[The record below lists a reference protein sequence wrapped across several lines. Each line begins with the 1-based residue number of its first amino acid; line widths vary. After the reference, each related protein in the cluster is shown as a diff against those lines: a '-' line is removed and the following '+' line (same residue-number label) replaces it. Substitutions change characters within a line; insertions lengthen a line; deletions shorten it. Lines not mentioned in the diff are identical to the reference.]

1 MVRLMSF
8 IATVFTIC
16 CATMKCIECYY
27 ITTFSRKKLPL
38 MTTTK
43 LFGRLS
49 NSIKIEEEEEEES
62 NSYDVATTTTTTD
75 EGRRR
80 FLISTSSASILL
92 LSNIDYA
99 LAAPSAPAVDEFIS
113 PTADTFIDVQ
123 ATAAKTAP
131 SSSASTLATSSSRLA
146 NTSIICSADS
156 AEIARIGIFERVA
169 PSVVYIDTFSEKR
182 DVFST
187 NVMEVPSGSG
197 SGFVWDDAGHIVTNF
212 HVVQQAKSAQV
223 AILTPGG
230 INNKQPQSS
239 SANIMPMTPPAVV
252 TQSLSS
258 RGMDSSVRPGALGIE
273 VSTVLPNYIRTVYK
287 ARVIGVDPTKDIAV
301 LKVDDIVGTLR
312 PIDVGTSTGLR
323 VGQGSLAIG
332 NPFGLDHT
340 LTTGV
345 ISGIGR
351 EVNSPAG
358 RPISNVIQTD
368 AAINPGNSGEYPL
381 CTILCGGRR
390 ISFPLL
396 IHLY

>member
-1 MVRLMSF
+1 MTCTVRGLNTRPSKTPARLRPKREKPSRQTQSKGFTRRRDGRTMMRLTF

-27 ITTFSRKKLPL
+27 IIHTALFTTVSRKKLPL

-49 NSIKIEEEEEEES
+49 NSINIEEEEES
-62 NSYDVATTTTTTD
+62 NSYDVATTTADTD

-80 FLISTSSASILL
+80 FLLSTSSASLL
-92 LSNIDYA
+92 LISNIDYA
-99 LAAPSAPAVDEFIS
+99 LAAPSAPAVDEIIS
-113 PTADTFIDVQ
+113 PTADTFIDVR

-131 SSSASTLATSSSRLA
+131 SSSTSTLATSSSRLA
-146 NTSIICSADS
+146 NNNIICSADS

-187 NVMEVPSGSG
+187 NVMEVPIGSG
-197 SGFVWDDAGHIVTNF
+197 SGFVWDNAGHIVTNF

-223 AILTPGG
+223 AILTPG
-230 INNKQPQSS
+230 NKQQQSS

-252 TQSLSS
+252 MKQSLSS

-273 VSTVLPNYIRTVYK
+273 GSTVLPNYIRTVYK

-340 LTTGV
+340 LTTG
-345 ISGIGR
+345 
-351 EVNSPAG
+351 
-358 RPISNVIQTD
+358 T
-368 AAINPGNSGEYPL
+368 
-381 CTILCGGRR
+381 
-390 ISFPLL
+390 
-396 IHLY
+396 